1 MATKFASLYEDFTKA
16 LARLDEVLALP
27 KNDAIRDVVR
37 DSAIK
42 RFELCFELGWKATKA
57 YLEENHNVACASPRT
72 CFREAFRVGT
82 IDYDEHWIEL
92 TSTRNYTVHTY
103 REAFAEKIYAELPHA
118 RDMFHKLVAALKKEI
133 P

>member
-1 MATKFASLYEDFTKA
+1 MSTKFQSLHEDFTKA
-16 LARLDEVLALP
+16 LLRFDEVLELP
-27 KNDAIRDVVR
+27 KNDVVR

-42 RFELCFELGWKATKA
+42 RFELCFELGWKAMKA
-57 YLEENHNVACASPRT
+57 YLEENHNATCASPRT
-72 CFREAFRVGT
+72 CFREAFRVGV

-118 RDMFHKLVAALKKEI
+118 LDMFHKLAEALKK
-133 P
+133 PL